1 MCKRGD
7 IYYADL
13 GSDFSSSIQN
23 GTRPVLVVSNNLA
36 NTHSP
41 VVTIIPLTARV
52 QKKGGLPTHVSIP
65 RWSGSG
71 LPRSSVAL
79 AEQVRTIAKDQLQE
93 YKGHISSGQVMA
105 AVTKALQVQIGA
117 IDTPH

>member
-23 GTRPVLVVSNNLA
+23 GTRPVLVVSNDLA
-36 NTHSP
+36 NAHSP
-41 VVTIIPLTARV
+41 VVTIVPLTAKV
-52 QKKGGLPTHVSIP
+52 QKKTGLPTHVDIP
-65 RWSGSG
+65 TWCGSG

-79 AEQVRTIAKDQLQE
+79 AEQVRTIAKDQLRDHR
-93 YKGHISSGQVMA
+93 GHIPNGKVMA
-105 AVTKALQVQIGA
+105 AVTKALQIQIGA
-117 IDTPH
+117 IDTHH